1 MDSQKIKE
9 AFIDYYSMVDS
20 GKIVYDEQQVEL
32 LKKLV
37 PYLSVEKL
45 CYFLPVKKR
54 LEKVGIYIY
63 GKVGRGKSMI
73 TDLYYNSCKIKRK
86 KRQHFNQFM
95 KEIHSFL
102 HEFKSSKDPLYKV
115 AKMMVHNVDLL
126 FLDEMQVYDI
136 CDAMILY
143 RLFSVIF
150 NQKVIIMMTSNY
162 APTELYQ
169 DGIQRQSFEPAIS
182 LIMNR
187 MHIVHLSG
195 MQDYRTVKGL
205 VLSDAYF
212 VGDSSYTNL
221 SDLFFRMTDHE
232 SIKPVTLCVF
242 GRNIKVS
249 KVCNGIAWF
258 DFDELCGQ
266 PLWISDY
273 QEIVRSFSVI
283 FIAGIPVF
291 NLYNQNEMRRFT
303 ILVDEL
309 YENKTKIFCSLAAEP
324 ELLYYV
330 QEIPVD
336 FQRTISRLIE
346 MRSLS
351 YYGSST

>member
-1 MDSQKIKE
+1 MSSQKTEK

-20 GKIVYDEQQVEL
+20 GRIVYDEQQVEL

-37 PYLSVEKL
+37 PYLSIEKL
-45 CYFLPVKKR
+45 CYFLPIKKR
-54 LEKVGIYIY
+54 LKKVGIYIY

-95 KEIHSFL
+95 KEIHSLL
-102 HEFKSSKDPLYKV
+102 HEFKLSKDPLYKV
-115 AKMMVHNVDLL
+115 AKIMVHNVDLL

-150 NQKVIIMMTSNY
+150 NQKVIVMMTSNY
-162 APTELYQ
+162 APIELYQ

-182 LIMNR
+182 LIMNK
-187 MHIVHLSG
+187 MHVVHLSG
-195 MQDYRTVKGL
+195 KQDYRTVKGL
-205 VLSDAYF
+205 TISDVYF
-212 VGDSSYTNL
+212 VGDNSYADL
-221 SDLFFRMTDHE
+221 SDLFFKMAHHKNIE
-232 SIKPVTLCVF
+232 SVTLCVF

-249 KVCNGIAWF
+249 RVCNNIAWF

-273 QEIVRSFSVI
+273 QEIVRNFSVI

-291 NLYNQNEMRRFT
+291 NPYNQNEMRRFT

-309 YENKTKIFCSLAAEP
+309 YENKTKVFCSLAVEP
-324 ELLYYV
+324 ELLYYM
-330 QEIPVD
+330 QEVPVD

-346 MRSLS
+346 MRSSS
-351 YYGSST
+351 YYNSST